1 MMKRALWLLLLFLTV
16 PGILVSQDWRGTSRH
31 QQFKPRSSGSH
42 VGSSPFSPPDADD
55 TLFVVDSD
63 QGLDTDC
70 TYRSGGP
77 LAIHVSVTR
86 YVGPVKGDGTLA
98 NPSDLI
104 NRHLI
109 SAKAHLR
116 LPAYDVDV
124 NGNPDDPT
132 APPEVDRVFFNGHDL
147 GTLTGDNEIWKLNDF
162 EIPIEWVKFPPFAG
176 APSLPPLPADNV
188 IDIAI
193 DEASG
198 GLDNW
203 CTAVDWVELDFSA
216 IAPVFLVH
224 GTNASSTSWDPHFT
238 TFFLNSGAPWSNQ
251 VNLTPNGSIE
261 ANGHDL
267 ADQLLALAQ
276 SFGAKS
282 CHIIAHSKG
291 GLDTRVYLNNR
302 YDPNKL
308 KVLSVYTLS
317 TPHHG
322 TIVSDLIV
330 AKRTSSHP
338 QSSNADLQYLIDHDY
353 WYLSFPGSPKTPQ
366 EPALGDQTT
375 GAMAH
380 FNQTYSG
387 IPGNILFYNFGADAD
402 LSGNGLIEVSETS
415 EFITSS
421 LVSDSTK
428 AAAGTALYRAIGN
441 VASISVV
448 TAQTPGRLWGTNTYT
463 KIDVASVNKPF
474 AKNDLVTSVQSAQS
488 PFGTYLSTLGA
499 NHSSMKSESLAST
512 ILAHIISDFPNN

>member
-1 MMKRALWLLLLFLTV
+1 
-16 PGILVSQDWRGTSRH
+16 
-31 QQFKPRSSGSH
+31 
-42 VGSSPFSPPDADD
+42 
-55 TLFVVDSD
+55 
-63 QGLDTDC
+63 
-70 TYRSGGP
+70 
-77 LAIHVSVTR
+77 
-86 YVGPVKGDGTLA
+86 
-98 NPSDLI
+98 
-104 NRHLI
+104 
-109 SAKAHLR
+109 
-116 LPAYDVDV
+116 
-124 NGNPDDPT
+124 
-132 APPEVDRVFFNGHDL
+132 
-147 GTLTGDNEIWKLNDF
+147 
-162 EIPIEWVKFPPFAG
+162 
-176 APSLPPLPADNV
+176 
-188 IDIAI
+188 
-193 DEASG
+193 
-198 GLDNW
+198 
-203 CTAVDWVELDFSA
+203 VELDFSA